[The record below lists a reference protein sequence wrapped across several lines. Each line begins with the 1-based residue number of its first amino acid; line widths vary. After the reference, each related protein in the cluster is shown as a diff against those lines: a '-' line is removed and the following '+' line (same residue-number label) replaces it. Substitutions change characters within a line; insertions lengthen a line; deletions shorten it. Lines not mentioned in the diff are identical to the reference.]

1 MHLKRLLAS
10 ITMFI
15 ILVTG
20 MPIQAYAAYDAGT
33 SEVQLGETKDIIAQS
48 GNWVV
53 YHEWASENPD
63 IAEAVMNW
71 GGKSASVTGH
81 KLGETTV
88 THRYRT
94 TIFSSWSE
102 EKWRVTVTEPRAK
115 FFILKAAGIQPGSS
129 GDQGQ
134 FNYYPNA
141 SDTIAVGNDT
151 YTEQTGLPG
160 FLTVKGY
167 RRVPNVGDEYFALGE
182 ENTTMQETM
191 IREPARQIMDALYQK
206 AGLEPEQTIVW
217 YAIKKLDDGYHVDG
231 YVSNIPVDVIYHRN
245 APVSQPDDAED
256 TYIDEVL
263 TSPTYHIRSLE
274 DCAFT
279 APKGYRFTGWKLE
292 TGTTYQQGEIFSL
305 SHGVTFTAQWEET
318 PDLPVN
324 EGGTSDYVVVETPDP
339 VEPDAAT
346 QGTAT
351 VKVYRDGTYLADQS
365 FPIQFAGQSANIR
378 FSARDTVSGE
388 QIGTDYVL
396 SSAAV
401 IRAEGTQPDTEIEQI
416 DYMGLGTVTRLHD
429 GDTLYLLYS
438 STFTVNGTVEI
449 DGNTVDFERI
459 RKENS
464 DQNRKFIDWLNR
476 RYVMNYG
483 LGTGTAAIVYGGDR
497 TDSRL
502 IAKDTQP
509 PFDTDVDLRSGQL
522 LTEVTIGSKTYTLE
536 GKKLQIRSGDSYETV
551 LPGAEEEHINLDQ
564 SDYLKKRSGD
574 LRVIETAMAHNFVFD
589 LKIQA
594 RLKAETFT
602 LYAGFADDGTGLS
615 AQQLDEYAKD
625 GVHIQPGWEQLDLV
639 KGQPHS
645 VEWIAPDGYV
655 ITGYQENATAQVT
668 SLLHD
673 NQGVAR
679 FRYDTT
685 GTDET
690 TVHITAYLAADH
702 NGDLVPDVAQVR
714 FTYQSA
720 DLSKGSLIGNMD
732 EYVNKQDG
740 TAHPHA
746 IPQPVAQPG
755 YVFAYWQTD
764 DLTDPDIAMGTFRA
778 TAYTKDTVFTAHFV
792 PDHNHDG
799 IADGRQVFVRYVS
812 ADTECGTV
820 QGTDQVI
827 NLGEAAPWI
836 QVQTVPA
843 EAQAKDSYVFDHWT
857 VDYGDRTLSDGQV
870 LGVQTFDRVAGG
882 TVITFTAH
890 FRPEQVYQLT
900 FQTVY
905 GTIAG
910 GSQFVMDVQE
920 RALAPGHA
928 YVPKL
933 PANIV
938 IDASEN
944 MVFLHW
950 SQESPQDKV
959 YRESEETIPEAC
971 NVVFFD
977 NRMTQTLYAVWA
989 ADSNQNGIPDTKE
1002 ARYRVTYAWSG
1013 QPAQAQLPQDS
1024 KTYLAG
1030 ATVTLDTRY
1039 RARTVIHAE
1048 KDGVPGIYT
1057 FLGWNGI
1064 GEREEQIKM
1073 PAHDLVLQGSWQFEA
1088 DRNADGITDTRQIVI
1103 RYLCREDTYGKVEQ
1117 SEQILTYTPEEVAA
1131 AGRGELPER
1140 QLTARAIAGENGRFQ
1155 GWSSDGLGKQLWP
1168 NGEVLDIPVKLGV
1181 DQLGQ
1186 TVTVTAHF
1194 TAHTGGGARHPEAN
1208 DAGKDG
1214 SNGKED
1220 KTEIDKEV
1228 VDIPDDVAAHG
1239 VAARTLWLNTKDHY
1253 AYLIGYAED
1262 GTVRPNASITRA
1274 EVATIFFRLLTDEA
1288 RDQFWMTSNSFSD
1301 VSPNDWY
1308 NNAISTMVNLG
1319 VICGYEDGTFRPNA
1333 RITRA
1338 EFAAIATR
1346 FMNGQ
1351 DTAAQDLFAD
1361 IMHHWARRDI
1371 NIAAAAGWVHGYEN
1385 NVFAPDLAMTRAEVA
1400 TVINNML
1407 GRKPH
1412 ADYML
1417 DGMTKWPDNPR
1428 NAWYYEAIQE
1438 ATNSHDYTMTD
1449 DHEVWTALRD
1459 NIDWAA
1465 AERDWTNRYRAGSG
1479 G

>member
-53 YHEWASENPD
+53 YHEWVSENPD

-324 EGGTSDYVVVETPDP
+324 EGGTSDYVVVETPKP

-365 FPIQFAGQSANIR
+365 FSIQFTGQNANIR

-396 SSAAV
+396 SGAAV

-416 DYMGLGTVTRLHD
+416 DYMGSGAVARLHD

-509 PFDTDVDLRSGQL
+509 PFDIDVDLRSGQL

-594 RLKAETFT
+594 RPKAETFT
-602 LYAGFADDGTGLS
+602 LYAGFADDGTSLS

-655 ITGYQENATAQVT
+655 ITGYQENATAQIT

-690 TVHITAYLAADH
+690 TVHVTAYLAVDH
-702 NGDLVPDVAQVR
+702 NGDLVPDAAQVR

-720 DLSKGSLIGNMD
+720 DQSKGSLIGNMD

-764 DLTDPDIAMGTFRA
+764 SLTDLDIAMGMFRA
-778 TAYTKDTVFTAHFV
+778 TAYTKDTVFTAQFV
-792 PDHNHDG
+792 PDYNRDG
-799 IADGRQVFVRYVS
+799 IPDGRQVFVRYVS

-827 NLGEAAPWI
+827 NLGEAAQEI
-836 QVQTVPA
+836 QVETVPA

-870 LGVQTFDRVAGG
+870 LGVQTFDQVAGG

-900 FQTVY
+900 FQTAY
-905 GTIAG
+905 GAIAG

-950 SQESPQDKV
+950 SQENPQDKV
-959 YRESEETIPEAC
+959 YRESEEAIPEAC
-971 NVVFFD
+971 NVVFF
-977 NRMTQTLYAVWA
+977 
-989 ADSNQNGIPDTKE
+989 
-1002 ARYRVTYAWSG
+1002 
-1013 QPAQAQLPQDS
+1013 
-1024 KTYLAG
+1024 
-1030 ATVTLDTRY
+1030 
-1039 RARTVIHAE
+1039 
-1048 KDGVPGIYT
+1048 
-1057 FLGWNGI
+1057 
-1064 GEREEQIKM
+1064 
-1073 PAHDLVLQGSWQFEA
+1073 
-1088 DRNADGITDTRQIVI
+1088 
-1103 RYLCREDTYGKVEQ
+1103 
-1117 SEQILTYTPEEVAA
+1117 
-1131 AGRGELPER
+1131 
-1140 QLTARAIAGENGRFQ
+1140 
-1155 GWSSDGLGKQLWP
+1155 
-1168 NGEVLDIPVKLGV
+1168 
-1181 DQLGQ
+1181 
-1186 TVTVTAHF
+1186 
-1194 TAHTGGGARHPEAN
+1194 
-1208 DAGKDG
+1208 
-1214 SNGKED
+1214 
-1220 KTEIDKEV
+1220 
-1228 VDIPDDVAAHG
+1228 
-1239 VAARTLWLNTKDHY
+1239 
-1253 AYLIGYAED
+1253 
-1262 GTVRPNASITRA
+1262 
-1274 EVATIFFRLLTDEA
+1274 
-1288 RDQFWMTSNSFSD
+1288 
-1301 VSPNDWY
+1301 
-1308 NNAISTMVNLG
+1308 
-1319 VICGYEDGTFRPNA
+1319 
-1333 RITRA
+1333 
-1338 EFAAIATR
+1338 
-1346 FMNGQ
+1346 
-1351 DTAAQDLFAD
+1351 
-1361 IMHHWARRDI
+1361 
-1371 NIAAAAGWVHGYEN
+1371 
-1385 NVFAPDLAMTRAEVA
+1385 
-1400 TVINNML
+1400 
-1407 GRKPH
+1407 
-1412 ADYML
+1412 
-1417 DGMTKWPDNPR
+1417 
-1428 NAWYYEAIQE
+1428 
-1438 ATNSHDYTMTD
+1438 
-1449 DHEVWTALRD
+1449 
-1459 NIDWAA
+1459 
-1465 AERDWTNRYRAGSG
+1465 
-1479 G
+1479 

>member
-15 ILVTG
+15 MLVTG

-53 YHEWASENPD
+53 YHEWVSENPD

-365 FPIQFAGQSANIR
+365 FSIQFAGQSANIR
-378 FSARDTVSGE
+378 FSVSDTVAGE

-401 IRAEGTQPDTEIEQI
+401 MRAEGTQPDTEIEQL
-416 DYMGLGTVTRLHD
+416 DYMGSGAVARLHD

-464 DQNRKFIDWLNR
+464 DQNRKFIDWLDR

-483 LGTGTAAIVYGGDR
+483 LGTGTAAIVYGGDP

-551 LPGAEEEHINLDQ
+551 LPGAEEEHIDLDQ
-564 SDYLKKRSGD
+564 SDYLKKRLGD
-574 LRVIETAMAHNFVFD
+574 LHVIETAMAHNFVFD

-594 RLKAETFT
+594 RPKVETFT
-602 LYAGFADDGTGLS
+602 LYAGFADDGAGLS

-639 KGQPHS
+639 KGQPYS

-655 ITGYQENATAQVT
+655 ITGYQENTTAQVT

-690 TVHITAYLAADH
+690 TVHVTAYLAVDH
-702 NGDLVPDVAQVR
+702 NGDLVPDAAQVR

-720 DLSKGSLIGNMD
+720 DQSKGSLIGDMD
-732 EYVNKQDG
+732 EYVNKQG
-740 TAHPHA
+740 GAAYPHA
-746 IPQPVAQPG
+746 VPQPVAQSG
-755 YVFAYWQTD
+755 YMFAYWQTD
-764 DLTDPDIAMGTFRA
+764 SLTDPDIAMGTFRA

-799 IADGRQVFVRYVS
+799 IADERQVFVRYVS

-820 QGTDQVI
+820 QGTEQII
-827 NLGEAAPWI
+827 NLDGATQWT
-836 QVQTVPA
+836 QVETVPA
-843 EAQAKDSYVFDHWT
+843 EAQAKDGYVFDHWT

-870 LGVQTFDRVAGG
+870 LGVQTFDQVAGG

-900 FQTVY
+900 FQTAY
-905 GTIAG
+905 GAIAG

-950 SQESPQDKV
+950 SQENPQDKV
-959 YRESEETIPEAC
+959 YRESEEAIPEAC
-971 NVVFFD
+971 NVVFF
-977 NRMTQTLYAVWA
+977 
-989 ADSNQNGIPDTKE
+989 
-1002 ARYRVTYAWSG
+1002 
-1013 QPAQAQLPQDS
+1013 
-1024 KTYLAG
+1024 
-1030 ATVTLDTRY
+1030 
-1039 RARTVIHAE
+1039 
-1048 KDGVPGIYT
+1048 
-1057 FLGWNGI
+1057 
-1064 GEREEQIKM
+1064 
-1073 PAHDLVLQGSWQFEA
+1073 
-1088 DRNADGITDTRQIVI
+1088 
-1103 RYLCREDTYGKVEQ
+1103 
-1117 SEQILTYTPEEVAA
+1117 
-1131 AGRGELPER
+1131 
-1140 QLTARAIAGENGRFQ
+1140 
-1155 GWSSDGLGKQLWP
+1155 
-1168 NGEVLDIPVKLGV
+1168 
-1181 DQLGQ
+1181 
-1186 TVTVTAHF
+1186 
-1194 TAHTGGGARHPEAN
+1194 
-1208 DAGKDG
+1208 
-1214 SNGKED
+1214 
-1220 KTEIDKEV
+1220 
-1228 VDIPDDVAAHG
+1228 
-1239 VAARTLWLNTKDHY
+1239 
-1253 AYLIGYAED
+1253 
-1262 GTVRPNASITRA
+1262 
-1274 EVATIFFRLLTDEA
+1274 
-1288 RDQFWMTSNSFSD
+1288 
-1301 VSPNDWY
+1301 
-1308 NNAISTMVNLG
+1308 
-1319 VICGYEDGTFRPNA
+1319 
-1333 RITRA
+1333 
-1338 EFAAIATR
+1338 
-1346 FMNGQ
+1346 
-1351 DTAAQDLFAD
+1351 
-1361 IMHHWARRDI
+1361 
-1371 NIAAAAGWVHGYEN
+1371 
-1385 NVFAPDLAMTRAEVA
+1385 
-1400 TVINNML
+1400 
-1407 GRKPH
+1407 
-1412 ADYML
+1412 
-1417 DGMTKWPDNPR
+1417 
-1428 NAWYYEAIQE
+1428 
-1438 ATNSHDYTMTD
+1438 
-1449 DHEVWTALRD
+1449 
-1459 NIDWAA
+1459 
-1465 AERDWTNRYRAGSG
+1465 
-1479 G
+1479 

>member
-1 MHLKRLLAS
+1 
-10 ITMFI
+10 
-15 ILVTG
+15 
-20 MPIQAYAAYDAGT
+20 
-33 SEVQLGETKDIIAQS
+33 
-48 GNWVV
+48 
-53 YHEWASENPD
+53 
-63 IAEAVMNW
+63 
-71 GGKSASVTGH
+71 
-81 KLGETTV
+81 
-88 THRYRT
+88 
-94 TIFSSWSE
+94 
-102 EKWRVTVTEPRAK
+102 
-115 FFILKAAGIQPGSS
+115 
-129 GDQGQ
+129 
-134 FNYYPNA
+134 
-141 SDTIAVGNDT
+141 
-151 YTEQTGLPG
+151 
-160 FLTVKGY
+160 
-167 RRVPNVGDEYFALGE
+167 
-182 ENTTMQETM
+182 MQETM

-324 EGGTSDYVVVETPDP
+324 EGGTSDYVVVETPKP

-365 FPIQFAGQSANIR
+365 FSVQFAGQNANIR

-401 IRAEGTQPDTEIEQI
+401 IRAEGTQPDTEIEQL
-416 DYMGLGTVTRLHD
+416 DYMGSGAVARLHD

-464 DQNRKFIDWLNR
+464 DQNRKFIDWLDR

-483 LGTGTAAIVYGGDR
+483 LGTGTAAIVYGGDP

-551 LPGAEEEHINLDQ
+551 LPGAEEEHIDLDQ
-564 SDYLKKRSGD
+564 SDYLKKRLGD
-574 LRVIETAMAHNFVFD
+574 LHVIETAMAHNFVFD

-594 RLKAETFT
+594 RPKVETFT
-602 LYAGFADDGTGLS
+602 LYAGFADDGAGLS

-639 KGQPHS
+639 KGQPYS

-655 ITGYQENATAQVT
+655 ITGYQENTTAQVT

-690 TVHITAYLAADH
+690 TVHVTAYLAVDH
-702 NGDLVPDVAQVR
+702 NGDLVPDAAQVR

-720 DLSKGSLIGNMD
+720 DQSKGSLIGDMD
-732 EYVNKQDG
+732 EYVNKQG
-740 TAHPHA
+740 GAAYPHA
-746 IPQPVAQPG
+746 VPQPVAQSG
-755 YVFAYWQTD
+755 YMFAYWQTD
-764 DLTDPDIAMGTFRA
+764 SLTDPDIAMGTFRA

-799 IADGRQVFVRYVS
+799 IADERQVFVRYVS

-820 QGTDQVI
+820 QGTEQII
-827 NLGEAAPWI
+827 NLDGATQWT
-836 QVQTVPA
+836 QVETVPA
-843 EAQAKDSYVFDHWT
+843 EAQAKDGYVFDHWT

-870 LGVQTFDRVAGG
+870 LGVQTFDQVAGG

-900 FQTVY
+900 FQTAY
-905 GTIAG
+905 GAIAG

-950 SQESPQDKV
+950 SQENPQDKV
-959 YRESEETIPEAC
+959 YRESEEAIPEAC
-971 NVVFFD
+971 NVVFF
-977 NRMTQTLYAVWA
+977 
-989 ADSNQNGIPDTKE
+989 
-1002 ARYRVTYAWSG
+1002 
-1013 QPAQAQLPQDS
+1013 
-1024 KTYLAG
+1024 
-1030 ATVTLDTRY
+1030 
-1039 RARTVIHAE
+1039 
-1048 KDGVPGIYT
+1048 
-1057 FLGWNGI
+1057 
-1064 GEREEQIKM
+1064 
-1073 PAHDLVLQGSWQFEA
+1073 
-1088 DRNADGITDTRQIVI
+1088 
-1103 RYLCREDTYGKVEQ
+1103 
-1117 SEQILTYTPEEVAA
+1117 
-1131 AGRGELPER
+1131 
-1140 QLTARAIAGENGRFQ
+1140 
-1155 GWSSDGLGKQLWP
+1155 
-1168 NGEVLDIPVKLGV
+1168 
-1181 DQLGQ
+1181 
-1186 TVTVTAHF
+1186 
-1194 TAHTGGGARHPEAN
+1194 
-1208 DAGKDG
+1208 
-1214 SNGKED
+1214 
-1220 KTEIDKEV
+1220 
-1228 VDIPDDVAAHG
+1228 
-1239 VAARTLWLNTKDHY
+1239 
-1253 AYLIGYAED
+1253 
-1262 GTVRPNASITRA
+1262 
-1274 EVATIFFRLLTDEA
+1274 
-1288 RDQFWMTSNSFSD
+1288 
-1301 VSPNDWY
+1301 
-1308 NNAISTMVNLG
+1308 
-1319 VICGYEDGTFRPNA
+1319 
-1333 RITRA
+1333 
-1338 EFAAIATR
+1338 
-1346 FMNGQ
+1346 
-1351 DTAAQDLFAD
+1351 
-1361 IMHHWARRDI
+1361 
-1371 NIAAAAGWVHGYEN
+1371 
-1385 NVFAPDLAMTRAEVA
+1385 
-1400 TVINNML
+1400 
-1407 GRKPH
+1407 
-1412 ADYML
+1412 
-1417 DGMTKWPDNPR
+1417 
-1428 NAWYYEAIQE
+1428 
-1438 ATNSHDYTMTD
+1438 
-1449 DHEVWTALRD
+1449 
-1459 NIDWAA
+1459 
-1465 AERDWTNRYRAGSG
+1465 
-1479 G
+1479 

>member
-15 ILVTG
+15 MLVTG

-53 YHEWASENPD
+53 YHEWVSENPD

-324 EGGTSDYVVVETPDP
+324 EGGTSDYVVVETPKP

-365 FPIQFAGQSANIR
+365 FSVQFAGQNANIR

-388 QIGTDYVL
+388 QIGTDCVL

-401 IRAEGTQPDTEIEQI
+401 IRAEGTQPDTEIEQL
-416 DYMGLGTVTRLHD
+416 DYMGSGAVARLHD

-464 DQNRKFIDWLNR
+464 DQNRKFIDWLDR

-483 LGTGTAAIVYGGDR
+483 LGTGTAAIVYGGDP

-551 LPGAEEEHINLDQ
+551 LPGAEEEHIDLDQ
-564 SDYLKKRSGD
+564 SDYLKKRLGD
-574 LRVIETAMAHNFVFD
+574 LHVIETAMAHNFVFD

-594 RLKAETFT
+594 RPKVETFT
-602 LYAGFADDGTGLS
+602 LYAGFADDGAGLS

-639 KGQPHS
+639 KGQPYS

-655 ITGYQENATAQVT
+655 ITGYQENTTAQVT

-690 TVHITAYLAADH
+690 TVHVTAYLAVDH
-702 NGDLVPDVAQVR
+702 NGDLVPDAAQVR

-720 DLSKGSLIGNMD
+720 DQSKGSLIGDMD
-732 EYVNKQDG
+732 EYVNKQG
-740 TAHPHA
+740 GAAYPHA
-746 IPQPVAQPG
+746 VPQPVAQSG
-755 YVFAYWQTD
+755 YMFAYWQTD
-764 DLTDPDIAMGTFRA
+764 SLTDPDIAMGTFRA

-799 IADGRQVFVRYVS
+799 IPDVRQVFVRYVS
-812 ADTECGTV
+812 ADTECGMV

-827 NLGEAAPWI
+827 NLGEAAQEI
-836 QVQTVPA
+836 QVETVPV
-843 EAQAKDSYVFDHWT
+843 EAQAKDGYVFDHWT

-870 LGVQTFDRVAGG
+870 LGVQTFDQVAGG

-900 FQTVY
+900 FQTAY
-905 GTIAG
+905 GAIAG

-950 SQESPQDKV
+950 PQENPQDKV
-959 YRESEETIPEAC
+959 YRESEEAIPEAC
-971 NVVFFD
+971 NVVFF
-977 NRMTQTLYAVWA
+977 
-989 ADSNQNGIPDTKE
+989 
-1002 ARYRVTYAWSG
+1002 
-1013 QPAQAQLPQDS
+1013 
-1024 KTYLAG
+1024 
-1030 ATVTLDTRY
+1030 
-1039 RARTVIHAE
+1039 
-1048 KDGVPGIYT
+1048 
-1057 FLGWNGI
+1057 
-1064 GEREEQIKM
+1064 
-1073 PAHDLVLQGSWQFEA
+1073 
-1088 DRNADGITDTRQIVI
+1088 
-1103 RYLCREDTYGKVEQ
+1103 
-1117 SEQILTYTPEEVAA
+1117 
-1131 AGRGELPER
+1131 
-1140 QLTARAIAGENGRFQ
+1140 
-1155 GWSSDGLGKQLWP
+1155 
-1168 NGEVLDIPVKLGV
+1168 
-1181 DQLGQ
+1181 
-1186 TVTVTAHF
+1186 
-1194 TAHTGGGARHPEAN
+1194 
-1208 DAGKDG
+1208 
-1214 SNGKED
+1214 
-1220 KTEIDKEV
+1220 
-1228 VDIPDDVAAHG
+1228 
-1239 VAARTLWLNTKDHY
+1239 
-1253 AYLIGYAED
+1253 
-1262 GTVRPNASITRA
+1262 
-1274 EVATIFFRLLTDEA
+1274 
-1288 RDQFWMTSNSFSD
+1288 
-1301 VSPNDWY
+1301 
-1308 NNAISTMVNLG
+1308 
-1319 VICGYEDGTFRPNA
+1319 
-1333 RITRA
+1333 
-1338 EFAAIATR
+1338 
-1346 FMNGQ
+1346 
-1351 DTAAQDLFAD
+1351 
-1361 IMHHWARRDI
+1361 
-1371 NIAAAAGWVHGYEN
+1371 
-1385 NVFAPDLAMTRAEVA
+1385 
-1400 TVINNML
+1400 
-1407 GRKPH
+1407 
-1412 ADYML
+1412 
-1417 DGMTKWPDNPR
+1417 
-1428 NAWYYEAIQE
+1428 
-1438 ATNSHDYTMTD
+1438 
-1449 DHEVWTALRD
+1449 
-1459 NIDWAA
+1459 
-1465 AERDWTNRYRAGSG
+1465 
-1479 G
+1479 

>member
-15 ILVTG
+15 MLVTG

-53 YHEWASENPD
+53 YHEWVSENPD

-324 EGGTSDYVVVETPDP
+324 EGGTSDYVVVETPKP

-365 FPIQFAGQSANIR
+365 FSVQFAGQNANIR

-401 IRAEGTQPDTEIEQI
+401 MRAEGTQPDTEIEQL

-464 DQNRKFIDWLNR
+464 EQNRKFIDWLNR

-483 LGTGTAAIVYGGDR
+483 LGTGTAAIVYGGNR

-502 IAKDTQP
+502 IAKDSQP

-522 LTEVTIGSKTYTLE
+522 LAEVTIGSKTYTLE

-551 LPGAEEEHINLDQ
+551 LPGAEEEHIDLDQ

-655 ITGYQENATAQVT
+655 ITGYQENTTAQVT

-679 FRYDTT
+679 FRYDTM
-685 GTDET
+685 GTYET

-702 NGDLVPDVAQVR
+702 NGDLVPDAAQVH
-714 FTYQSA
+714 FTYQLA
-720 DLSKGSLIGNMD
+720 DQSKGSLTGEVD
-732 EYVNKQDG
+732 EYVSKQDG
-740 TAHPHA
+740 AAYPHA
-746 IPQPVAQPG
+746 VPQPVAQPG

-764 DLTDPDIAMGTFRA
+764 SLTDPDIAMGTFRA
-778 TAYTKDTVFTAHFV
+778 TAYTKDTVFTAQFV
-792 PDHNHDG
+792 PDYNRDG
-799 IADGRQVFVRYVS
+799 IPDERQVFVRYVS

-827 NLGEAAPWI
+827 NLGEAVPWT
-836 QVQTVPA
+836 QVETVTA
-843 EAQAKDSYVFDHWT
+843 EAQAKDGYVFDHWT
-857 VDYGDRTLSDGQV
+857 VDYGDQTLADGQV
-870 LGVQTFDRVAGG
+870 LGVQTFDQVAGG

-900 FQTVY
+900 FQTAY
-905 GTIAG
+905 GAIAG

-950 SQESPQDKV
+950 SQENPQDKV
-959 YRESEETIPEAC
+959 YRESEEAIPEAC
-971 NVVFFD
+971 NVVFF
-977 NRMTQTLYAVWA
+977 
-989 ADSNQNGIPDTKE
+989 
-1002 ARYRVTYAWSG
+1002 
-1013 QPAQAQLPQDS
+1013 
-1024 KTYLAG
+1024 
-1030 ATVTLDTRY
+1030 
-1039 RARTVIHAE
+1039 
-1048 KDGVPGIYT
+1048 
-1057 FLGWNGI
+1057 
-1064 GEREEQIKM
+1064 
-1073 PAHDLVLQGSWQFEA
+1073 
-1088 DRNADGITDTRQIVI
+1088 
-1103 RYLCREDTYGKVEQ
+1103 
-1117 SEQILTYTPEEVAA
+1117 
-1131 AGRGELPER
+1131 
-1140 QLTARAIAGENGRFQ
+1140 
-1155 GWSSDGLGKQLWP
+1155 
-1168 NGEVLDIPVKLGV
+1168 
-1181 DQLGQ
+1181 
-1186 TVTVTAHF
+1186 
-1194 TAHTGGGARHPEAN
+1194 
-1208 DAGKDG
+1208 
-1214 SNGKED
+1214 
-1220 KTEIDKEV
+1220 
-1228 VDIPDDVAAHG
+1228 
-1239 VAARTLWLNTKDHY
+1239 
-1253 AYLIGYAED
+1253 
-1262 GTVRPNASITRA
+1262 
-1274 EVATIFFRLLTDEA
+1274 
-1288 RDQFWMTSNSFSD
+1288 
-1301 VSPNDWY
+1301 
-1308 NNAISTMVNLG
+1308 
-1319 VICGYEDGTFRPNA
+1319 
-1333 RITRA
+1333 
-1338 EFAAIATR
+1338 
-1346 FMNGQ
+1346 
-1351 DTAAQDLFAD
+1351 
-1361 IMHHWARRDI
+1361 
-1371 NIAAAAGWVHGYEN
+1371 
-1385 NVFAPDLAMTRAEVA
+1385 
-1400 TVINNML
+1400 
-1407 GRKPH
+1407 
-1412 ADYML
+1412 
-1417 DGMTKWPDNPR
+1417 
-1428 NAWYYEAIQE
+1428 
-1438 ATNSHDYTMTD
+1438 
-1449 DHEVWTALRD
+1449 
-1459 NIDWAA
+1459 
-1465 AERDWTNRYRAGSG
+1465 
-1479 G
+1479 

>member
-53 YHEWASENPD
+53 YHEWVSENPD

-324 EGGTSDYVVVETPDP
+324 EGGTSDYVVVETPKP

-365 FPIQFAGQSANIR
+365 FSVQFAGQNANIR

-401 IRAEGTQPDTEIEQI
+401 IRAEGTQPDTEIEQL
-416 DYMGLGTVTRLHD
+416 DYMGSGAVARLHD

-464 DQNRKFIDWLNR
+464 DQNRKFIDWLDR

-483 LGTGTAAIVYGGDR
+483 LGTGTAAIVYGGDP

-551 LPGAEEEHINLDQ
+551 LPGAEEEHIDLDQ
-564 SDYLKKRSGD
+564 SDYLKKRLGD
-574 LRVIETAMAHNFVFD
+574 LHVIETAMAHNFVFD

-594 RLKAETFT
+594 RPKVETFT
-602 LYAGFADDGTGLS
+602 LYAGFADDGAGLS

-639 KGQPHS
+639 KGQPYS

-655 ITGYQENATAQVT
+655 ITGYQENTTAQVT

-690 TVHITAYLAADH
+690 TVHVTAYLAVDH
-702 NGDLVPDVAQVR
+702 NGDLVPDAAQVR

-720 DLSKGSLIGNMD
+720 DQSKGSLIGDMD
-732 EYVNKQDG
+732 EYVNKQG
-740 TAHPHA
+740 GAAYPHA
-746 IPQPVAQPG
+746 VPQPVAQSG
-755 YVFAYWQTD
+755 YMFAYWQTD
-764 DLTDPDIAMGTFRA
+764 SLTDPDIAMGTFRA

-799 IADGRQVFVRYVS
+799 IADERQVFVRYVS

-820 QGTDQVI
+820 QGTEQII
-827 NLGEAAPWI
+827 NLDGATQWT
-836 QVQTVPA
+836 QVETVPA
-843 EAQAKDSYVFDHWT
+843 EAQAKDGYVFDHWT

-870 LGVQTFDRVAGG
+870 LGVQTFDQVAGG

-900 FQTVY
+900 FQTAY
-905 GTIAG
+905 GAIAG

-950 SQESPQDKV
+950 SQENPQDKV
-959 YRESEETIPEAC
+959 YRESEEAIPEAC
-971 NVVFFD
+971 NVVFF
-977 NRMTQTLYAVWA
+977 
-989 ADSNQNGIPDTKE
+989 
-1002 ARYRVTYAWSG
+1002 
-1013 QPAQAQLPQDS
+1013 
-1024 KTYLAG
+1024 
-1030 ATVTLDTRY
+1030 
-1039 RARTVIHAE
+1039 
-1048 KDGVPGIYT
+1048 
-1057 FLGWNGI
+1057 
-1064 GEREEQIKM
+1064 
-1073 PAHDLVLQGSWQFEA
+1073 
-1088 DRNADGITDTRQIVI
+1088 
-1103 RYLCREDTYGKVEQ
+1103 
-1117 SEQILTYTPEEVAA
+1117 
-1131 AGRGELPER
+1131 
-1140 QLTARAIAGENGRFQ
+1140 
-1155 GWSSDGLGKQLWP
+1155 
-1168 NGEVLDIPVKLGV
+1168 
-1181 DQLGQ
+1181 
-1186 TVTVTAHF
+1186 
-1194 TAHTGGGARHPEAN
+1194 
-1208 DAGKDG
+1208 
-1214 SNGKED
+1214 
-1220 KTEIDKEV
+1220 
-1228 VDIPDDVAAHG
+1228 
-1239 VAARTLWLNTKDHY
+1239 
-1253 AYLIGYAED
+1253 
-1262 GTVRPNASITRA
+1262 
-1274 EVATIFFRLLTDEA
+1274 
-1288 RDQFWMTSNSFSD
+1288 
-1301 VSPNDWY
+1301 
-1308 NNAISTMVNLG
+1308 
-1319 VICGYEDGTFRPNA
+1319 
-1333 RITRA
+1333 
-1338 EFAAIATR
+1338 
-1346 FMNGQ
+1346 
-1351 DTAAQDLFAD
+1351 
-1361 IMHHWARRDI
+1361 
-1371 NIAAAAGWVHGYEN
+1371 
-1385 NVFAPDLAMTRAEVA
+1385 
-1400 TVINNML
+1400 
-1407 GRKPH
+1407 
-1412 ADYML
+1412 
-1417 DGMTKWPDNPR
+1417 
-1428 NAWYYEAIQE
+1428 
-1438 ATNSHDYTMTD
+1438 
-1449 DHEVWTALRD
+1449 
-1459 NIDWAA
+1459 
-1465 AERDWTNRYRAGSG
+1465 
-1479 G
+1479 